1 MPDISIEALSKNFLD
16 QVKRESKT
24 PNRQTTS
31 GIVSNNNQSAVIVDD
46 NGTQNIINKTNQSK
60 TNPES
65 QTQTDICYEKNIC
78 TNRINIQT
86 DDITINQCKI
96 NPLLYSSSGFVDN
109 GLCVQGNLNMYGT
122 VLVKCWDRS
131 LQKPVF
137 IRRKIRTPI
146 IYNQM
151 TQPYIDERFGINTN
165 IQSIDSSTDNID
177 TLTNEE
183 QSDI

>member
-1 MPDISIEALSKNFLD
+1 MPDTSIEALSKNFLD
-16 QVKRESKT
+16 KIKRESKT

-31 GIVSNNNQSAVIVDD
+31 GIVSNNNQSAVIIDD
-46 NGTQNIINKTNQSK
+46 SGTQNIINKTNQSK

-86 DDITINQCKI
+86 DDITINQCKV
-96 NPLLYSSSGFVDN
+96 NPLLYNSSGFGYN
-109 GLCVQGNLNMYGT
+109 GLCIQGDLNMCGT

-131 LQKPVF
+131 LQKVVF

-146 IYNQM
+146 VYNQM
-151 TQPYIDERFGINTN
+151 TQPDVDEQFGF
-165 IQSIDSSTDNID
+165 DSSINS
-177 TLTNEE
+177 L
-183 QSDI
+183 

>member
-46 NGTQNIINKTNQSK
+46 SGTQNIINKTNQSK

-96 NPLLYSSSGFVDN
+96 NPLLYNSSGFGDN
-109 GLCVQGNLNMYGT
+109 GLCVQGDLNMYGT

-131 LQKPVF
+131 LQKAVF
-137 IRRKIRTPI
+137 IRRRIRTPI
-146 IYNQM
+146 MYNQM
-151 TQPYIDERFGINTN
+151 TQPDIDERLDIDAN
-165 IQSIDSSTDNID
+165 IQSIDSID
-177 TLTNEE
+177 SS
-183 QSDI
+183 SDKETSDT